1 MIAVLPRL
9 FRIFYPYAW
18 FEDAAYLYHA
28 FAFKSGLR
36 PFVDTICVHPP
47 TIEYLLAGLY
57 NLFGISYRVAEIFT
71 AIIIAFS
78 AVLIFDITRRI
89 FNNYIA
95 LFAVIIFSLATLFFR
110 YHIFER
116 EIFTLT
122 ISIVIMWMFVQ
133 MNFNSTWA
141 FFIGALAGLAMGI
154 KFSGLFILPAIIVT
168 LLVQRDYKKIIFV
181 ILGFTLVS
189 LLIWGYFFLRYK
201 EPAYYQL
208 LLFHFFKKSGISVV
222 VKFLDTFVR
231 DLNFL
236 WLLGASGLIL
246 SLKIPNKYLLFPF
259 TIFIEITIFFL
270 FISPT
275 LWPHNMIDL
284 LLPLTLGNCISIYY
298 LYKFF
303 TGGSKYSKFAIFTGL
318 FILVFIFCGALNPAH
333 FQGLGFVPRKE
344 FDATVQFIRNHTP
357 DNLPIHAPHYLANE
371 AQRLKIVDYEELIG
385 PYLLMVS
392 KLKSKAKL
400 FENNILYNEWYEL
413 VENTLHFWRYE
424 LNKDIAEK
432 KISCAVWDNIS
443 PEWSL
448 MYNVDTL
455 LEKKI
460 SLFTN
465 AGYRIAY
472 KSSHYIVWLVQK

>member
-9 FRIFYPYAW
+9 FRILYPYAW

-28 FAFKSGLR
+28 FAFKSGLK
-36 PFVDTICVHPP
+36 PFIDTICVHPP

-57 NLFGISYRVAEIFT
+57 NLFGVSYRVAEIFS

-78 AVLIFDITRRI
+78 AILIFDITRHI

-95 LFAVIIFSLATLFFR
+95 LFAVIIFSLATLLFR

-122 ISIVIMWMFVQ
+122 ISIVIMWMLMQ
-133 MNFNSTWA
+133 INFNATHA
-141 FFIGALAGLAMGI
+141 FLIGGLAGIAMGI
-154 KFSGLFILPAIIVT
+154 KFSGLFILPAIIIT
-168 LLVQRDYKKIIFV
+168 LLVQRDYKKIFFV
-181 ILGFTLVS
+181 ILSFTFVS
-189 LLIWGYFFLRYK
+189 LVIWGYFFLRYR

-208 LLFHFFKKSGISVV
+208 LLFHLFKKSGISAII
-222 VKFLDTFVR
+222 KFLDTFVR

-236 WLLGASGLIL
+236 WLLGGSGLIL
-246 SLKIPNKYLLFPF
+246 SLKIPNKYLFFPF
-259 TIFIEITIFFL
+259 TIFVEITIFFL

-284 LLPLTLGNCISIYY
+284 LLPLTLGNSISIYY

-303 TGGSKYSKFAIFTGL
+303 TCRSRYSKFAIFIGL
-318 FILVFIFCGALNPAH
+318 FILIFVFCGALKPAY
-333 FQGLGFVPRKE
+333 FQGWGFVPRKE
-344 FDATVQFIRNHTP
+344 FGATVQFIHNHTP

-371 AQRLKIVDYEELIG
+371 AHRLKIVDYEELIG
-385 PYLLMVS
+385 PYRLMVS
-392 KLKSKAKL
+392 KLKNKTGLS
-400 FENNILYNEWYEL
+400 ESTISYNEWYEL
-413 VENTLHFWRYE
+413 VENTLHLWRYE
-424 LNKDIAEK
+424 LNKDIAER

-455 LEKKI
+455 LEKKFG
-460 SLFTN
+460 LFTN

-472 KSSHYIVWLVQK
+472 KSFHYVVWLQK